1 MVERGRRTGDFSRLL
16 GLETYVWD
24 HLSGDLETDP
34 CSFHL
39 TAGAKKRKNKS
50 ARWAIYHSS

>member
-24 HLSGDLETDP
+24 HLSVALEMDP
-34 CSFHL
+34 CSFHF
-39 TAGAKKRKNKS
+39 TVGAGPKKTTNQPVG
-50 ARWAIYHSS
+50 